1 MRKMVATLQAR
12 QRTEM
17 DESLLARLVQGS
29 DAAFNEIYRRY
40 ARYVATIGF
49 RLLGDDTELDDVV
62 QETFLEV
69 SSSIEGLSDPK
80 VFKGWLATI
89 AVRCVIRRRTLRRRR
104 RFLHEALSVVGI
116 ARSDPAVSR
125 PVDELY
131 EVLDHVPERERTPWL
146 MHKVVGESL
155 ADTAN
160 ICGVSLTTAKRRIA
174 EAETRLRR
182 TLDAE

>member
-1 MRKMVATLQAR
+1 MVASFPAR
-12 QRTEM
+12 PRSEM
-17 DESLLARLVQGS
+17 DESLLARLVAGS
-29 DAAFNEIYRRY
+29 EGAFNEIYRRY

-80 VFKGWLATI
+80 VFKSWLATI
-89 AVRCVIRRRTLRRRR
+89 AVRCVVRRRAHRRRR
-104 RFLHEALSVVGI
+104 RFLHQALSVVGI
-116 ARSDPAVSR
+116 SRSDPAVGS
-125 PVDELY
+125 PVDDLY
-131 EVLDHVPERERTPWL
+131 EVLNHVPERARTPWL

-155 ADTAN
+155 VDTAT

-174 EAETRLRR
+174 EAEARLRR
-182 TLDAE
+182 KLDVE